1 MVKFVNHL
9 MDCQAAK
16 PGACAAALAMPDI
29 NADDRRRL
37 AEFTAAN
44 LAVSNSPPTAPVAIL
59 PASGRRIAL
68 LIGNQRYSDRVGPLK
83 NPYSDVALVEVALK
97 KVGFA
102 VTTARDTD
110 YRSMDLAIKRYIA
123 RVRDAGSDVISF
135 FYYSG
140 HGAANPATRINFLI
154 PVDVADPETE
164 DLWHQSIELSDIID
178 KLSAQAP
185 DATHYVV
192 FDACRDELKL
202 KQTGRSL
209 GSSKGFVPIINTSGL
224 LIAYST
230 APGKTASDVGVASGP
245 YARALAEEITRPGQE
260 AVTMFRNVQ
269 LKVKQATGQDPWLSF
284 PTLRPVYFA
293 GEQVPQAGAGRKQ

>member
-1 MVKFVNHL
+1 MVLSLHYMWLAIRCAIALVFMSGAASLAQERQLRSNYDAYIRRCEQYIVPACNNISISRINGAAHVYPYAGEVLTDAEIARFNRARDGMVKFVNHL

-123 RVRDAGSDVISF
+123 RVRDAG
-135 FYYSG
+135 
-140 HGAANPATRINFLI
+140 
-154 PVDVADPETE
+154 
-164 DLWHQSIELSDIID
+164 
-178 KLSAQAP
+178 
-185 DATHYVV
+185 
-192 FDACRDELKL
+192 
-202 KQTGRSL
+202 
-209 GSSKGFVPIINTSGL
+209 
-224 LIAYST
+224 
-230 APGKTASDVGVASGP
+230 
-245 YARALAEEITRPGQE
+245 
-260 AVTMFRNVQ
+260 
-269 LKVKQATGQDPWLSF
+269 
-284 PTLRPVYFA
+284 
-293 GEQVPQAGAGRKQ
+293 